1 MADVFRRFTSTA
13 PDTAVNTIFT
23 VPVANV
29 ASTPPI
35 PVTTFIVKTIILHNS
50 AGSGNAIVKLFH
62 NAGSGDVEINN
73 ITVAHG
79 TTQQLD
85 GPYVYAAGDALKLQA
100 DATTL
105 SSDISVL
112 EIKDQ
117 L

>member
-1 MADVFRRFTSTA
+1 MADAFIRFVQTA
-13 PDTAVNTIFT
+13 PNTAVNTLFT
-23 VPVANV
+23 VPVVDV
-29 ASTPPI
+29 AATPPV

-50 AGSGNAIVKLFH
+50 AGSGNVIVKLFH

-79 TTQQLD
+79 TTQQLN
-85 GPYVYAAGDALKLQA
+85 GPYVYAAGDILKFQA

-105 SSDISVL
+105 SLDISVL
-112 EIKDQ
+112 EIKNH